1 MVFRTIMVSAVA
13 AFAVVACSSEPKV
26 PPVNPEDLLNA
37 PMTEIMAALNDG
49 AVTSEALVAAYL
61 ERIEAL
67 EAGYELNAILTL
79 NPEVMDMARA
89 VDARRAA
96 GEDVGPL
103 GGVPILVKDNIETAD
118 TMPTTAGSLALVE
131 NFAVED
137 APLIAELRSSGA
149 LILGKT
155 NLSEW
160 ANFRANNSQ
169 SGWSGVGGRAKNP
182 HALDRQTCGSSAGSG
197 SSIAAAMGAAAIG
210 TETNGSIICPSNAN
224 GIVGFKPTVGIVD
237 QHGIV
242 PISFSQDTAGPMT
255 RTVKDAATM
264 LTYMATDGSGTDY
277 AATLSDTSLAGKR
290 VGVLRFS
297 VNTQPGL
304 AQAFDTA
311 LAVLEAE
318 GAELVEIP
326 AFNIGTE
333 NYGDKSFLVL
343 LAEFKTTLNEYLM
356 HTPPSVTTRTLA
368 DLIEFNAANSEA
380 ELSIF
385 GQDIFVQSEAT
396 IGIGEPGYQE
406 AVADIQQAT
415 GPGGIDR
422 LLAEYEVD
430 ILVSPS
436 GPIMPVV
443 NENGPDNWPRWAGAG
458 YLAAVAGYPHL
469 TVPMGFVDGVP
480 LGLSFM
486 STAGKDAEVLSYG
499 YDYEQ
504 ASMMRR
510 DPALSMATSED

>member
-1 MVFRTIMVSAVA
+1 MVFRTILVSLA
-13 AFAVVACSSEPKV
+13 AGITLASCSSEPKV
-26 PPVNPEDLLNA
+26 SPVNAEDLLNA
-37 PMTEIMAALNDG
+37 PMTEIMTALDDG
-49 AVTSEALVAAYL
+49 AVTSEALVTAYL
-61 ERIEAL
+61 TRIEEL
-67 EAGYELNAILTL
+67 EAEYDLNAILTL
-79 NPEVMDMARA
+79 NPDILDVARA

-103 GGVPILVKDNIETAD
+103 GGVPILVKDNIETSD
-118 TMPTTAGSLALVE
+118 NMPTTAGSLALIE
-131 NFAVED
+131 NYAIED
-137 APLIAELRSSGA
+137 APLIAELRSAGA

-224 GIVGFKPTVGIVD
+224 GIVGFKPTVGVVD
-237 QHGIV
+237 QYGIV

-255 RTVKDAATM
+255 RTVTDAATM
-264 LTYMATDGSGTDY
+264 LTYMATDGAGTDY
-277 AATLSDTSLAGKR
+277 AATLSDTSLAGRR

-311 LAVLEAE
+311 LNVLEAE
-318 GAELVEIP
+318 GAELVEIT
-326 AFNIGTE
+326 AFTIGTE

-380 ELSIF
+380 ELSVF
-385 GQDIFVQSEAT
+385 GQDIFVQSEGT
-396 IGIGEPGYQE
+396 M
-406 AVADIQQAT
+406 
-415 GPGGIDR
+415 GID
-422 LLAEYEVD
+422 
-430 ILVSPS
+430 
-436 GPIMPVV
+436 
-443 NENGPDNWPRWAGAG
+443 
-458 YLAAVAGYPHL
+458 
-469 TVPMGFVDGVP
+469 
-480 LGLSFM
+480 
-486 STAGKDAEVLSYG
+486 
-499 YDYEQ
+499 
-504 ASMMRR
+504 
-510 DPALSMATSED
+510 